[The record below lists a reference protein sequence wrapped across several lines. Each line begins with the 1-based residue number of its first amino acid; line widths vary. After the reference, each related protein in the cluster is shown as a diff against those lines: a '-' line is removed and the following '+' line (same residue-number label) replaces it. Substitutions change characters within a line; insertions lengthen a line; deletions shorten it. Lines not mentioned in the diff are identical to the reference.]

1 MFLCSFLLCSGRCS
15 SFWLSPSFIRLT
27 TFHINMYAMAGCFSI
42 LPATELVPGDIV
54 EVAGMCALSPKRS
67 FVAMAQSFAKLLMS
81 AFRDACMR
89 NSGL

>member
-1 MFLCSFLLCSGRCS
+1 MFFPFVLGALFQFLVISK
-15 SFWLSPSFIRLT
+15 FIRLT

-54 EVAGMCALSPKRS
+54 EVAGMRALSPKCS